1 MKSDDILARIRKEDL
16 ENPKLRD
23 HHRIA
28 FIAMR
33 DSIEQA
39 LQGGATAKRI
49 WTLLRDENK
58 ISCSYYTFSRYVNS
72 LILRD
77 TNQQITPAKA
87 SAKTMDKTHS
97 KQAKKPQEVNH
108 KETVDT
114 NIMKSFVY
122 DPLILTKDDL

>member
-16 ENPKLRD
+16 ENPKFRD

-28 FIAMR
+28 FMAMR
-33 DSIEQA
+33 DAIEQA
-39 LQGGATAKRI
+39 LQGGATVKRI

-72 LILRD
+72 LILAD
-77 TNQQITPAKA
+77 INHKKTPVKA
-87 SAKTMDKTHS
+87 YAKTLDKS
-97 KQAKKPQEVNH
+97 PGKQTKKPQEGTH

-122 DPLILTKDDL
+122 DPLILTKNDL